1 MHLRA
6 GVKNINLQTRRG
18 NCRLGQSLGDPGS
31 QVQIF
36 ASALS
41 ESLVW
46 SLARTVPGL
55 LASPLGPG
63 SQTFLVI
70 TAPCCLIMMKSVFI
84 EGVFL
89 TYEKKE
95 KENTALFPFLIR
107 FIVPGS
113 DPSASP

>member
-18 NCRLGQSLGDPGS
+18 NCRLGDPGS

-55 LASPLGPG
+55 LASPLDR
-63 SQTFLVI
+63 
-70 TAPCCLIMMKSVFI
+70 
-84 EGVFL
+84 
-89 TYEKKE
+89 
-95 KENTALFPFLIR
+95 ALKHDHIPLLPDHDEIS
-107 FIVPGS
+107 IH
-113 DPSASP
+113 

>member
-18 NCRLGQSLGDPGS
+18 NCRLGDPGS

-89 TYEKKE
+89 T
-95 KENTALFPFLIR
+95 
-107 FIVPGS
+107 
-113 DPSASP
+113 

>member
-18 NCRLGQSLGDPGS
+18 NCRLAWDRAGDPGS

-55 LASPLGPG
+55 LASPLDR
-63 SQTFLVI
+63 
-70 TAPCCLIMMKSVFI
+70 
-84 EGVFL
+84 
-89 TYEKKE
+89 
-95 KENTALFPFLIR
+95 ALKHDHIPLLPDHDEIS
-107 FIVPGS
+107 IH
-113 DPSASP
+113 